1 MMTISDFRGALGTVK
16 ATCPTPEAACI
27 DLLLSRV
34 SAWREDDT
42 TAEAL
47 IADLSRLVNELG
59 FSRSGRARVALPVAE
74 LHDTIDAVGGM
85 TMNERLFSFDL
96 VERWDRACEAE
107 RAVLYSKVLA
117 RP

>member
-1 MMTISDFRGALGTVK
+1 MTIADFRDALGTVK

-42 TAEAL
+42 TVETL
-47 IADLSRLVNELG
+47 IADLGRLVNELG
-59 FSRSGRARVALPVAE
+59 FSHGGRAKVALPVAE
-74 LHDTIDAVGGM
+74 LHHTIDTVGGM

-96 VERWDRACEAE
+96 FERWDRGSEAE
-107 RAVLYSKVLA
+107 RAVLYRKVLA
-117 RP
+117 QP